1 MTCIIIVTIITSF
14 IFSILKRFSKMS
26 FCMFLLCLALLP
38 QISTIVNSILG
49 RIKTMSRHLKKNG
62 EDVICHLIKWIM
74 LLCSYPLILS
84 QCLPPSFS
92 CSLWDSFV
100 HSPCVRWARTP
111 RFSWS
116 ASQSSCPTCL
126 RLDSIPVSSCISDRY
141 SAHLYIDDT
150 KTHNWDSFL
159 FYFIISEVAS
169 TAWICFG
176 NYANTQTLLLLKQI
190 PQKWV
195 TYLCHTS

>member
-1 MTCIIIVTIITSF
+1 
-14 IFSILKRFSKMS
+14 MS
-26 FCMFLLCLALLP
+26 LNQYHCEFHF
-38 QISTIVNSILG
+38 G
-49 RIKTMSRHLKKNG
+49 EKKKHDQAF
-62 EDVICHLIKWIM
+62 EEEWRRCRLSLIKWIM
-74 LLCSYPLILS
+74 LLCSCPLILS

-150 KTHNWDSFL
+150 KTHNWNSFL
-159 FYFIISEVAS
+159 FSGMVDLWGSYYCMTIL
-169 TAWICFG
+169 W
-176 NYANTQTLLLLKQI
+176 Q
-190 PQKWV
+190 
-195 TYLCHTS
+195 LCKHSNLVVS